1 MALINSVL
9 AWLMKKRMHQIELFI
24 KYPIE
29 VQNEWLKKLLSSAKD
44 TEWGKTYD
52 YKSIANA
59 EKFKERVPL
68 NDYESLKPFIIRMQ
82 KGEQNILWNS
92 DIKWFAKSSGTTGD
106 KSKFIPVSEEA
117 LEECHYKG
125 GKDLLSIYCN
135 NNPCLL
141 YTSPSPRDQA

>member
-82 KGEQNILWNS
+82 
-92 DIKWFAKSSGTTGD
+92 
-106 KSKFIPVSEEA
+106 
-117 LEECHYKG
+117 
-125 GKDLLSIYCN
+125 
-135 NNPCLL
+135 
-141 YTSPSPRDQA
+141 